1 MPDRDQPGSEL
12 PDSEL
17 RAAVRPTEIER
28 VTAQGP
34 HRPIEPVG
42 DDFPVDDAEAPAAKA
57 KITARGA
64 AIVGVRVVAGTVGL
78 AIALA
83 AIAGATFL
91 PIPSYTATPPSV
103 EVTPVPTAQQL
114 VCPGALLRL
123 GDETGQSATTAS
135 SLGAPSLRSGASAGE
150 VTTTGLQ
157 QSDAG
162 TGGTPSAP
170 SLVGSADGDT
180 DGDDVIVGASESQ
193 RLDDGDFGGLAT
205 AACAPVASETWLVGG
220 STAVGRTTLITLANP
235 SDVIS
240 TVSLA
245 ISAETGRVSAPGVT
259 GIVVQP
265 HGQRVLPLAGFA
277 PGVESPVVH
286 VTSRGGQIVANLQQS
301 TVRGIDAGGVDFVGA
316 SRAPSTTQVIPGVRI
331 SNTAG
336 VQTKLGEDGYADL
349 ATVLRVFV
357 PGTEQ
362 ASAEVSV
369 TSDDGAAA
377 GTSFSVE
384 LAGGEVDDLALDG
397 LADGTYTVQ
406 VSATEPVVAGVRVS
420 TVASAADGA
429 SAATDFA
436 WLSSAGRLDDRA
448 VVAIASGAGAGASL
462 HFANPT
468 DADTQVTLT
477 AENGNNLSLA
487 VPANG
492 SAAIG
497 VDGTTYTLTDFD
509 QLYAAVS
516 YTADGAISGFGVQ
529 APAESAGP
537 ITIVP

>member
-1 MPDRDQPGSEL
+1 MPDFDT
-12 PDSEL
+12 PDES
-17 RAAVRPTEIER
+17 ARPTSIER
-28 VTAQGP
+28 VTSAGP

-42 DDFPVDDAEAPAAKA
+42 DDLPVDDTEEPAAKA

-78 AIALA
+78 AVALA

-91 PIPSYTATPPSV
+91 PIPSYTATPPTV

-114 VCPGALLRL
+114 VCPGAVLRL
-123 GDETGQSATTAS
+123 GDDTGQSATTAS
-135 SLGAPSLRSGASAGE
+135 SLGASNIRSGASAGD

-170 SLVGSADGDT
+170 SLVGSADGAA
-180 DGDDVIVGASESQ
+180 DGEGVIVGASESR
-193 RLDDGDFGGLAT
+193 RLDEGDFAGLAT

-245 ISAETGRVSAPGVT
+245 ISAETGAISAPGVT

-277 PGVESPVVH
+277 PGAESPVVH

-301 TVRGIDAGGVDFVGA
+301 TVRGIDPGGVDFVGA
-316 SRAPSTTQVIPGVRI
+316 AHAPSTSTVIPGVRI

-336 VQTKLGEDGYADL
+336 VQTLLGEEGYADL

-369 TSDDGAAA
+369 TPDYGTAA
-377 GTSFSVE
+377 GTSFSVD
-384 LAGGEVDDLALDG
+384 LAAGEVDDLALDG

-406 VSATEPVVAGVRVS
+406 LSSTQPVVAGVRVS
-420 TVASAADGA
+420 TVGAGAADGA
-429 SAATDFA
+429 TPATDFA
-436 WLSSAGRLDDRA
+436 WLSSAPRLDGRA
-448 VVAIASGAGAGASL
+448 IVAIASGSGAGATL

-468 DADTQVTLT
+468 DTDARMTLT
-477 AENGNNLSLA
+477 AANGNDLA
-487 VPANG
+487 LTVPANG
-492 SAAIG
+492 SASLGA
-497 VDGTTYTLTDFD
+497 DSTTYTLSDFD

-516 YTADGAISGFGVQ
+516 YTADGVISGFGVQ
-529 APAESAGP
+529 APAANAGP